1 MHDSNLAPT
10 RRAERHAHE
19 RLLLQ
24 YAVAAWIALLALGLV
39 LLL

>member
-1 MHDSNLAPT
+1 MHETDLMT

-19 RLLLQ
+19 RMLLQ
-24 YAVAAWIALLALGLV
+24 YAVAAWIALVALALV